1 MPRPPGLQCLLWQ
14 RYTQQHRQGT
24 DAQTHIP
31 GGLRL
36 ADTQIL
42 DRDTGIHSRT
52 SAVHVIRSK
61 DTQSCR
67 AVKQTALYP
76 RSPPLGSVVLVW
88 PVVLLPGHHSVLQSG
103 LCLRHSFETTL
114 VMVTN
119 NPLLPSL
126 WSIHVPLSRL
136 PQLGSLPRL
145 AFSPG
150 FPPPALA
157 HLCLSCCS
165 PLFHVGFRVER
176 PRALRCLPLPTCP
189 LSLHHLTQTQTGN
202 TICMP
207 LNLTFLSCSNFSPSS
222 RFLQPRATARQMH

>member
-1 MPRPPGLQCLLWQ
+1 
-14 RYTQQHRQGT
+14 
-24 DAQTHIP
+24 
-31 GGLRL
+31 
-36 ADTQIL
+36 
-42 DRDTGIHSRT
+42 
-52 SAVHVIRSK
+52 
-61 DTQSCR
+61 
-67 AVKQTALYP
+67 
-76 RSPPLGSVVLVW
+76 
-88 PVVLLPGHHSVLQSG
+88 
-103 LCLRHSFETTL
+103 
-114 VMVTN
+114 MVTN

-136 PQLGSLPRL
+136 PQLGSLPPL

-157 HLCLSCCS
+157 HLCLSCFS

-207 LNLTFLSCSNFSPSS
+207 LNLTFLSLVATSPLAPDSYS
-222 RFLQPRATARQMH
+222 QGPRPGRCTDPLCPPRHPPSALPISTVAASLFLPHRLQASEPFIPDFPTHSGT